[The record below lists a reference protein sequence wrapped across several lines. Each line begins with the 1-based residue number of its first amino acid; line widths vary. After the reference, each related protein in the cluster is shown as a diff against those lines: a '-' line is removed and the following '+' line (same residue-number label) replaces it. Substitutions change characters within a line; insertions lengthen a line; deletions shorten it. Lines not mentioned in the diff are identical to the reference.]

1 MYKKIV
7 KKIVRK
13 ESRDEALKI
22 LSLSDEEYVSRFIR
36 YYNDDNLTACF
47 LHLDRMKDILINCG
61 KMEAGGDFGG
71 LDELF
76 NL

>member
-36 YYNDDNLTACF
+36 YYNDDNWTACF
-47 LHLDRMKDILINCG
+47 LHLDRMKDILIEYG
-61 KMEAGGDFGG
+61 KMEKGGDFGG
-71 LDELF
+71 LDQLF
-76 NL
+76 TM